1 MAKIINFM
9 ERLGKE
15 STNLITAKP
24 LEFRHASWRNPHFI
38 QMLKI
43 QSIQLERQRR
53 AIGQDEDL
61 QSTDLVGYVLLKK
74 GLAHAIQGL
83 YLSRHNEETMRKIYY
98 LAGLMD
104 CMINQVNALLRTDL
118 IFDIYQK
125 ITTLKNSLN
134 VHWYGEMDQVL
145 FPLDQSFFDFHQ
157 YREGLK
163 NTKTMKDLYTQ
174 IQKGTDTMFDI
185 LSSEYTFYT
194 PGRGSS

>member
-1 MAKIINFM
+1 MAKIINLM

-15 STNLITAKP
+15 SSNLITSKP
-24 LEFRHASWRNPHFI
+24 WEFRHASWRNPHFI

-43 QSIQLERQRR
+43 QSIQLERQRK
-53 AIGQDEDL
+53 AIGQGDDL
-61 QSTDLVGYVLLKK
+61 QSTDLVGHVILKK
-74 GLAHAIQGL
+74 GLAHTIQGL

-98 LAGLMD
+98 LAGLID
-104 CMINQVNALLRTDL
+104 CMINQVNALLRTDY

-125 ITTLKNSLN
+125 VTTLKKILN
-134 VHWYGEMDQVL
+134 VHWYGEMDHVL
-145 FPLDQSFFDFHQ
+145 FPLDQSYFDFRQ

-163 NTKTMKDLYTQ
+163 NTKTMKDLYSQ
-174 IQKGTDTMFDI
+174 IQKGTNTMFDI